1 MDFGTMLGDAFTYAR
16 DGLMGQ
22 WVKWLLL
29 AIITI
34 IPIVNF
40 IMFGYLMEIFR
51 GARSAPELDDYGR
64 LFVDGL
70 KLFVVGLIYA
80 IPLIVLYVILFG
92 ASLAMLSSG
101 SDAAAAAGFGTMMM
115 GMLVVFVLGLAIA
128 LFEVIGVIRLARTD
142 SIGEA
147 FAFSAILA
155 HIGRI
160 GWAPYVI
167 ALVVVIVAIGVV
179 EVVLSVIPILGW
191 LLLLIVMPALYIVGA
206 RYVTLLYDSV
216 PAPA

>member
-1 MDFGTMLGDAFTYAR
+1 MDFGIMLGDSYEYAKE
-16 DGLMGQ
+16 GLMGK

-29 AIITI
+29 IIISI

-51 GARSAPELDDYGR
+51 GARTAPELDDYGR
-64 LFVDGL
+64 LFVDGFKFFIVSL
-70 KLFVVGLIYA
+70 VYA

-92 ASLAMLSSG
+92 ASLAMISSG
-101 SDAAAAAGFGTMMM
+101 SDTAAAAGFGTMMI
-115 GMLVVFVLGLAIA
+115 GMLLVFVLGLVIA
-128 LFEVIGVIRLARTD
+128 LFEVIGAIRLARTD

-147 FAFSAILA
+147 FDFSSILA

-160 GWAPYVI
+160 GWGPYVI

-179 EVVLSVIPILGW
+179 EVVLSIIPILGW
-191 LLLLIVMPALYIVGA
+191 LLLLLLMPALYIFGA
-206 RYVTLLYDSV
+206 RYLTLLYDSV

>member
-1 MDFGTMLGDAFTYAR
+1 MDFGTMLGDSFEYAKE
-16 DGLMGQ
+16 GLMGK

-29 AIITI
+29 IIISI

-51 GARSAPELDDYGR
+51 GARTAPELNDYGR

-70 KLFVVGLIYA
+70 KLFVVGLIYS
-80 IPLIVLYVILFG
+80 IPIIIVYLLLFG
-92 ASLAMLSSG
+92 ATFMMMRSG
-101 SDAAAAAGFGTMMM
+101 SNAAAAAGVGTLLI
-115 GMLVVFVLGLAIA
+115 GLLVVFVLAIVIA
-128 LFEVIGVIRLARTD
+128 LFEVIGTIRLARTD

-147 FAFSAILA
+147 FNFSAILA

-160 GWAPYVI
+160 GWGTYVI
-167 ALVVVIVAIGVV
+167 SLVVVLVAIAIV
-179 EVVLSVIPILGW
+179 EGVLSIIPILGW
-191 LLLLIVMPALYIVGA
+191 LLLLILMPAIYIFAA
-206 RYVTLLYDSV
+206 RYVTLLYDSA

>member
-1 MDFGTMLGDAFTYAR
+1 MLGDAFTYAR

>member
-1 MDFGTMLGDAFTYAR
+1 MDFGIMLGDSFEYAKE
-16 DGLMGQ
+16 GLMGK

-29 AIITI
+29 ITISI

-51 GARSAPELDDYGR
+51 GARAAPELDDYGR
-64 LFVDGL
+64 LFVDGF
-70 KLFVVGLIYA
+70 KLFIVGLIYA
-80 IPLIVLYVILFG
+80 IPLIVLYVLLFG
-92 ASLAMLSSG
+92 ASLAMISSG
-101 SDAAAAAGFGTMMM
+101 SDTAAAAGFGTMMI
-115 GMLVVFVLGLAIA
+115 GMLIVFVLGLVIA
-128 LFEVIGVIRLARTD
+128 LFEVIGAIRLARTD

-147 FAFSAILA
+147 FDFSAILG

-160 GWAPYVI
+160 GWGPYVI

-179 EVVLSVIPILGW
+179 EIVLSIIPILGW
-191 LLLLIVMPALYIVGA
+191 LLLLLLMPALYIFGA
-206 RYVTLLYDSV
+206 RYLTLLYDSV

>member
-1 MDFGTMLGDAFTYAR
+1 MDFGTMLGDSFEYAKE
-16 DGLMGQ
+16 GLMGK

-29 AIITI
+29 IIISI

-51 GARSAPELDDYGR
+51 GARAAPELDDYGR

-70 KLFVVGLIYA
+70 KLFVVGLIYS
-80 IPLIVLYVILFG
+80 IPLIIVYLLIFG
-92 ASLAMLSSG
+92 ATFALMSSG
-101 SDAAAAAGFGTMMM
+101 SDTAAAAGIGTMMI
-115 GMLVVFVLGLAIA
+115 GLLIVFVLGIVIA
-128 LFEVIGVIRLARTD
+128 LFEVIGTIRLARTD

-147 FAFSAILA
+147 FNFSAILA

-160 GWAPYVI
+160 GWGTYI
-167 ALVVVIVAIGVV
+167 ISLIIVLIVIGVIYA
-179 EVVLSVIPILGW
+179 VLGIIPILGW
-191 LLLLIVMPALYIVGA
+191 LLILILMPALQIFGA
-206 RYVTLLYDSV
+206 RYVTLLYDSA